1 MAPSLPST
9 CERAI
14 LEQFLKAEAMALWA
28 VRSAQAQDVPPGVLQ
43 FLRRHEEEE
52 AQHLKQF
59 ELLLGTKSHGKT
71 SLPRVPDQWRVL
83 AVHLY
88 GYETLGL
95 EFARLLVGLRPDLT
109 SIMEDEEVH
118 VGFFEQEVGAILSHG
133 GVAADGARQAAQA
146 WRRRLP
152 RTVDRY
158 LHDVSLAPFRDELR
172 QHILGVIDARFL
184 ASGLFAWPV
193 KQGVSGPKPRGEESG
208 ACSILESN
216 G

>member
-1 MAPSLPST
+1 MTHPLPSS

-28 VRSAQAQDVPPGVLQ
+28 VRSAQAKDVPPAVLQ

-59 ELLLGTKSHGKT
+59 EMLLGTSSHGKT
-71 SLPRVPDQWRVL
+71 VLPRMPSQWRVL

-95 EFARLLVGLRPDLT
+95 EFARLLIGLRPDLT
-109 SIMEDEEVH
+109 SILEDEETH
-118 VGFFEQEVGAILSHG
+118 VGFFEHAVRAILVHG
-133 GVAADGARQAAQA
+133 GPVAEGAKQAAQA

-158 LHDVSLAPFRDELR
+158 LRDESLAPFRDELQR
-172 QHILGVIDARFL
+172 HILDVIDVRFL
-184 ASGLFAWPV
+184 AVGLLP
-193 KQGVSGPKPRGEESG
+193 GE
-208 ACSILESN
+208 AV
-216 G
+216 

>member
-1 MAPSLPST
+1 MSLLLPSS

-28 VRSAQAQDVPPGVLQ
+28 VRSAQVQDVPPGVLQ

-59 ELLLGTKSHGKT
+59 ELLLGVSSHGKT
-71 SLPRVPDQWRVL
+71 ALPRMPTQWRVL
-83 AVHLY
+83 AVRLY

-95 EFARLLVGLRPDLT
+95 EFARLLVQLRPDLT
-109 SIMEDEEVH
+109 SILADEEVH
-118 VGFFEQEVGAILSHG
+118 VGFFEHEVRTILVYG
-133 GVAADGARQAAQA
+133 GQVADGARQAARA

-158 LHDVSLAPFRDELR
+158 LRDECLAPFRKAL
-172 QHILGVIDARFL
+172 QHDILNVIDSRFV
-184 ASGLFAWPV
+184 AVGLSAG
-193 KQGVSGPKPRGEESG
+193 QEG
-208 ACSILESN
+208 
-216 G
+216 

>member
-1 MAPSLPST
+1 MIQPLPST

-59 ELLLGTKSHGKT
+59 EQLLGTSSHGKT
-71 SLPRVPDQWRVL
+71 ALPRVPSQWRVL

-95 EFARLLVGLRPDLT
+95 EFAKLLVGLRPDLS
-109 SIMEDEEVH
+109 SIMDDEAVH
-118 VGFFEQEVGAILSHG
+118 VGFFEDEVRAILVHG
-133 GVAADGARQAAQA
+133 GPAAEGSRQAAEA
-146 WRRRLP
+146 WRKRLP

-158 LHDVSLAPFRDELR
+158 LHDESLAPFLVALR
-172 QHILGVIDARFL
+172 QHILDAVDARFMAVGL
-184 ASGLFAWPV
+184 VAGGKGERTPLATAASG
-193 KQGVSGPKPRGEESG
+193 
-208 ACSILESN
+208 
-216 G
+216 

>member
-1 MAPSLPST
+1 
-9 CERAI
+9 
-14 LEQFLKAEAMALWA
+14 MALWA

-59 ELLLGTKSHGKT
+59 ELLLGASSHGKT
-71 SLPRVPDQWRVL
+71 ALPRMPSQWRVL

-109 SIMEDEEVH
+109 SILEDEEVH
-118 VGFFEQEVGAILSHG
+118 VGFFEHEVRTILVHG
-133 GVAADGARQAAQA
+133 GPAADGARQAAKA

-158 LHDVSLAPFRDELR
+158 LHDESLAPFRDELR
-172 QHILGVIDARFL
+172 RHILDVIDARFL
-184 ASGLFAWPV
+184 AVGLAARSEGQCASPV
-193 KQGVSGPKPRGEESG
+193 KTAIGEAGVSDVFESQG
-208 ACSILESN
+208 
-216 G
+216 